1 MDAIRDFEDIIELL
15 EKHKARY
22 LVVGGLAFV
31 YHAKPRFTKDIDLW
45 VAPDDDNVQRVN
57 RALRE
62 FGSPMLLEADDL
74 DEILQIGVAP
84 NRVDVLL
91 KIEGVRFSTAWRK
104 RVRDRYGDVRTNWI
118 DIDSLI
124 RAKRAVGAPRHD
136 EDVRVLLRVKKL
148 RKHR

>member
-62 FGSPMLLEADDL
+62 FGSPML
-74 DEILQIGVAP
+74 IRSNSCVNSQP
-84 NRVDVLL
+84 HT
-91 KIEGVRFSTAWRK
+91 SSSWRNL
-104 RVRDRYGDVRTNWI
+104 GC
-118 DIDSLI
+118 L
-124 RAKRAVGAPRHD
+124 
-136 EDVRVLLRVKKL
+136 
-148 RKHR
+148 